1 MSKTKKEDVKS
12 STNKKK
18 KIIIGSIIGVV
29 LLLIIIFLL
38 WFFNRKFDVTFDM
51 NNGSKEEILQ
61 VKRNHTI
68 DEKDIKTEKELG
80 ELFIAWYE
88 VIGVKEKEDVLAKEP
103 FDFNTKITKDLKLKA
118 LYEGKIETIT
128 ITFDSKGGS
137 AVSPI
142 TINKGTTLTLP
153 KNPKYKGYTFK
164 GWTDKHGKVIYNNA
178 LLEEDT
184 TLYANWEKIVEKPEP
199 AIPEEKIVEKP
210 QPAIPEEKIS
220 LTLNR
225 DTLHVN
231 GVKTAK
237 ATASVEN
244 SSGKVTY
251 SLSDT
256 NCMTINE
263 NTGDISVVSEPKNC
277 SNGATITVSAKTPG
291 GKSATATIYY
301 EKDLALIYE
310 NTTYT
315 KDDRTSGKGPTFTVN
330 ANQNVTWNIDAAV
343 KPSYNY
349 TYNDYKN
356 KTATSVTGGYKI
368 DSKVESTGDI
378 SRITTDVKVSATTK
392 AGQKISLVINQYVA

>member
-244 SSGKVTY
+244 SSGNVTY

>member
-18 KIIIGSIIGVV
+18 KIIIGSIIGAV

-199 AIPEEKIVEKP
+199 VIPEEKT
-210 QPAIPEEKIS
+210 QPVIPEEKIS

-244 SSGKVTY
+244 SSGNVTY

-263 NTGDISVVSEPKNC
+263 NTGDISVVSKPKNC

-301 EKDLALIYE
+301 EKDLALIHE

-315 KDDRTSGKGPTFTVN
+315 KDDKTSGRGDTFTVN
-330 ANQNVTWNIDAAV
+330 ANQNVTWNIDVAV

-356 KTATSVTGGYKI
+356 RTATSVTGGYLI
-368 DSKVESTGDI
+368 DSKVESTGANI
-378 SRITTDVKVSATTK
+378 KIPTDVKVSATTK
-392 AGQKISLVINQYVA
+392 AGQKISLVINKYVA

>member
-18 KIIIGSIIGVV
+18 KIIIGSIIGAV

-103 FDFNTKITKDLKLKA
+103 FDFDTKITKDLKLKA

-199 AIPEEKIVEKP
+199 AVPEEI
-210 QPAIPEEKIS
+210 IPEEKIS

-225 DTLHVN
+225 DTLHVK

-237 ATASVEN
+237 ATARVEN
-244 SSGKVTY
+244 STGNVTY

-263 NTGDISVVSEPKNC
+263 KTGDISVVSEPKNC

-301 EKDLALIYE
+301 EKDLALIHE

-315 KDDRTSGKGPTFTVN
+315 KDDRTSGKGDTFTVN

-343 KPSYNY
+343 KPSYDY
-349 TYNDYKN
+349 EYKDYKN
-356 KTATSVTGGYKI
+356 RTATSVTGGYLI
-368 DSKVESTGDI
+368 DSKVESGANI
-378 SRITTDVKVSATTK
+378 KIPTDVKVSATTK

>member
-1 MSKTKKEDVKS
+1 MTKKEDVKS

-18 KIIIGSIIGVV
+18 KIIIGSIIGVL

-38 WFFNRKFDVTFDM
+38 WFFNRKFGVTFDM

-153 KNPKYKGYTFK
+153 KDPKYKGYTFK

-184 TLYANWEKIVEKPEP
+184 TLYANWEKIVEKSEP
-199 AIPEEKIVEKP
+199 AVPEEI
-210 QPAIPEEKIS
+210 IPEEKIS

-225 DTLHVN
+225 DTLHVK

-244 SSGKVTY
+244 SSGNVTY

-301 EKDLALIYE
+301 EKDLALIHE

-315 KDDRTSGKGPTFTVN
+315 KDDKTSGRSDTFTVN
-330 ANQNVTWNIDAAV
+330 ANQNVTWNIDVAV

-356 KTATSVTGGYKI
+356 RTATSVTGGYLI
-368 DSKVESTGDI
+368 DSKVESTGANI
-378 SRITTDVKVSATTK
+378 KIPTDVKVSATTK
-392 AGQKISLVINQYVA
+392 AGQKISLVINHYVA

>member
-199 AIPEEKIVEKP
+199 VVPEKKIVEKP
-210 QPAIPEEKIS
+210 QPVIPEEKIS

-225 DTLHVN
+225 DTLHVK

-237 ATASVEN
+237 ATARVEN
-244 SSGKVTY
+244 SSGNVTY

-301 EKDLALIYE
+301 EKDLALIHE

-315 KDDRTSGKGPTFTVN
+315 KDDKTSGRGDTFTVN
-330 ANQNVTWNIDAAV
+330 ANQNVTWNIDVAV

-356 KTATSVTGGYKI
+356 RTATSVTGGYLI
-368 DSKVESTGDI
+368 DSKVESTGANI
-378 SRITTDVKVSATTK
+378 KIPTDVKVSATTK
-392 AGQKISLVINQYVA
+392 AGQKISLVINKYVA

>member
-29 LLLIIIFLL
+29 LLFIIIFLL

-51 NNGSKEEILQ
+51 NNGSKVEILQ

-142 TINKGTTLTLP
+142 TINKGTALTLP
-153 KNPKYKGYTFK
+153 KDPKYKGYTFK

-184 TLYANWEKIVEKPEP
+184 TLYANWEKIVEKTQPV
-199 AIPEEKIVEKP
+199 IPEEKP
-210 QPAIPEEKIS
+210 QPVIPEEKIS

-244 SSGKVTY
+244 SSGNVTY

-277 SNGATITVSAKTPG
+277 SNGATIIVSAKTPG

-301 EKDLALIYE
+301 EKDLALIHE

-315 KDDRTSGKGPTFTVN
+315 KDDRTSGRGDTFTVN
-330 ANQNVTWNIDAAV
+330 ANQNVAWNIDVAV

-356 KTATSVTGGYKI
+356 RTATSVTGGYLI
-368 DSKVESTGDI
+368 DSKVESTGANNGANI
-378 SRITTDVKVSATTK
+378 KIPTDVKVSATTK
-392 AGQKISLVINQYVA
+392 AGQKISLVINHYIA